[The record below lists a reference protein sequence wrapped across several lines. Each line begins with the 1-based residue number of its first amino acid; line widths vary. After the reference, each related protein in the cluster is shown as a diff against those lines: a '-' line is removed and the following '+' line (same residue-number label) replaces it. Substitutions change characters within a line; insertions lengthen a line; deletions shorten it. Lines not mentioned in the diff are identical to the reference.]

1 MTLEALNQAWFLRIN
16 AGPGT
21 APWSIDAAR
30 IVANDLAYLIPVLLS
45 GMWLFGGIE
54 GRSVAL
60 RAFLVAMLA
69 LGLNLIV
76 GALWPHPRPFAMGL
90 GQAWAPH
97 VADSSFPSD
106 HMTLFASIGL
116 SLVLGRERLFGWL
129 TLAMGLVV
137 AWARIVLGL
146 HFPLDMLGAVAT
158 ACASYVL
165 LSPPWQFAGESLTA
179 MTEAAYR
186 KFLAWPIDRG
196 WTPR

>member
-1 MTLEALNQAWFLRIN
+1 MTLEALNQAWLLQIN

-21 APWSIDAAR
+21 APWLIDATR

-45 GMWLFGGIE
+45 GMWLFDGIE
-54 GRSVAL
+54 RRSVAL
-60 RAFLVAMLA
+60 RAFVVAMLA
-69 LGLNLIV
+69 LGLNQIV
-76 GALWPHPRPFAMGL
+76 GSLWPHPRPFAMGL

-129 TLAMGLVV
+129 TLTIGLVV

-165 LSPPWQFAGESLTA
+165 LFTPPGILPASHWL
-179 MTEAAYR
+179 R
-186 KFLAWPIDRG
+186 
-196 WTPR
+196 